1 MRRLSLLV
9 PENNFKFV
17 FMQDSVLK
25 SEKMY
30 EEQLTSY
37 VLNYDFDTQRS
48 PSTISHVSEQTPA
61 NPPTKKLQTEEICN
75 YIKTEQ
81 WEKLVPFVDE
91 LITQITN
98 GTVSVKHVS
107 GLLKSTTCNCE
118 IAKKNL
124 FIDNV
129 VKTVTVLLKDIII
142 CMASENTT
150 DVLGHAKRIR
160 DILLTA
166 QGIST
171 IASEENLSSLLPS
184 EIIQIDT
191 IKGRPIYALK

>member
-9 PENNFKFV
+9 PENNFKSA
-17 FMQDSVLK
+17 FMQDSVFK

-37 VLNYDFDTQRS
+37 VLDYDFDTPRS
-48 PSTISHVSEQTPA
+48 PSTVSHVSEQTTA
-61 NPPTKKLQTEEICN
+61 NLNTEKLRTEEICN
-75 YIKTEQ
+75 YIETEQ

-129 VKTVTVLLKDIII
+129 VKTVAILLKDIII
-142 CMASENTT
+142 CMVSENTT

-160 DILLTA
+160 DILLA
-166 QGIST
+166 ALEIST
-171 IASEENLSSLLPS
+171 TASEENLPSLLPS
-184 EIIQIDT
+184 EIIQVDT

>member
-1 MRRLSLLV
+1 MTRLSLLV
-9 PENNFKFV
+9 PKNNFKSA

-25 SEKMY
+25 SETIY
-30 EEQLTSY
+30 EEEPASY
-37 VLNYDFDTQRS
+37 VLDYDFDKQRS

-61 NPPTKKLQTEEICN
+61 NPHTEKLQTEEICN
-75 YIKTEQ
+75 YIETQQ

-98 GTVSVKHVS
+98 ETVSVKYVS
-107 GLLKSTTCNCE
+107 GLLKSTTRDYE

-124 FIDNV
+124 FVDEV
-129 VKTVTVLLKDIII
+129 VKTITVLLKDIII
-142 CMASENTT
+142 CIVSDNTP

-166 QGIST
+166 QEIST
-171 IASEENLSSLLPS
+171 IASEENLSQLLPS

-191 IKGRPIYALK
+191 IEGRPIYALK

>member
-9 PENNFKFV
+9 PENNFKYV
-17 FMQDSVLK
+17 FMQDSVFK

-30 EEQLTSY
+30 EEKSTSY
-37 VLNYDFDTQRS
+37 VLDYDFDTQRS
-48 PSTISHVSEQTPA
+48 PSTVSHARKQTTA
-61 NPPTKKLQTEEICN
+61 NLNTEKLRTEEICN
-75 YIKTEQ
+75 YIETEQ

-98 GTVSVKHVS
+98 GTVSVKYVS

-124 FIDNV
+124 FVDNV

-142 CMASENTT
+142 CMVSENTT

-160 DILLTA
+160 DILLAA
-166 QGIST
+166 QEIST
-171 IASEENLSSLLPS
+171 IASEENLPSLLPS